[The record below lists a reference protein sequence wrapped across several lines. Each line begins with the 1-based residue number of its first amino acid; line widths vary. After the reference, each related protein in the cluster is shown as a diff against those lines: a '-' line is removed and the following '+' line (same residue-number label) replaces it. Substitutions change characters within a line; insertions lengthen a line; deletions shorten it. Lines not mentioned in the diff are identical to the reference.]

1 MILKIIYRNLLHK
14 PWNALLS
21 LLLLTLSVAI
31 ISLLMLANEQVKQK
45 LDKDLHNIDLVVGAK
60 GSPLQLVLSAI
71 YHVDAPTGNIPL
83 EEAEKIADDILVDR
97 AIPLAYGDSY
107 RGYRILGTSRAFL
120 DLYEATLAEG
130 EPFEEAMEVVIGAQ
144 IAQRTGLKVGST
156 FHGTH
161 GEGDAGHVHDDM
173 DYKVIGILAPAGNV
187 LDQLILTSVNSVWDI
202 HADHA
207 EENANELTEAPRKE
221 ITALL
226 VTFHSPM
233 GIMSLPRRINAN
245 TSMQAV
251 IPSLEINRLLNM
263 MGVGIAAI
271 QGIAVA
277 IMVIAGLS
285 VFIALYNRL
294 KERQYEHALMRTMGS
309 SRGTLLGMLLA
320 EGLILAI
327 AGYIL
332 GILLSRAGISM
343 LNAVAQ
349 KDFRFRFNTAPV
361 AAEGWLFVFTVFI
374 GIFAALLPAI
384 KAYRLNIAK
393 TLGDA

>member
-144 IAQRTGLKVGST
+144 VAQRTGLKVGST

-207 EENANELTEAPRKE
+207 EENANELTEAPRRE

>member
-1 MILKIIYRNLLHK
+1 MILKIIFRNLVHK

-31 ISLLMLANEQVKQK
+31 ISLLMLANEQVQNK
-45 LDKDLHNIDLVVGAK
+45 LDKDLKNIDLVVGAK
-60 GSPLQLVLSAI
+60 GSPLQLVLSSI

-83 EEAEKIADDILVDR
+83 EEAEKIAEDVLVDQ
-97 AIPLAYGDSY
+97 AIPLSYGDSY
-107 RGYRILGTSRAFL
+107 KGYRILGTTPAFFTM
-120 DLYEATLAEG
+120 YEATTAQG
-130 EPFEEAMEVVIGAQ
+130 GMFEETMEVVIGAQ
-144 IAQRTGLKVGST
+144 VAQRTGLKVGST

-161 GEGDAGHVHDDM
+161 GEGDNGHVHEDM
-173 DYKVIGILAPAGNV
+173 DYKVTGILAPAGNV
-187 LDQLILTSVNSVWDI
+187 IDQLIITSVNSVWDI
-202 HADHA
+202 HNDHA
-207 EENANELTEAPRKE
+207 EESANEAPEAPRKE

-226 VTFHSPM
+226 VSFHSPM

-251 IPSLEINRLLNM
+251 VPSLEINRLLNM

-271 QGIAVA
+271 QGIALA
-277 IMVIAGLS
+277 IMVIAGIS
-285 VFIALYNRL
+285 VFVALYNRL
-294 KERQYEHALMRTMGS
+294 KERKYEHALLRTMGS

-320 EGLILAI
+320 EGLLLSI
-327 AGYIL
+327 AGYVL
-332 GILLSRAGISM
+332 GMLLSRAGISM
-343 LNAVAQ
+343 LNTVAQ
-349 KDFRFRFNTAPV
+349 KDFRFQFSTAPV
-361 AAEGWLFVFTVFI
+361 AAEGWLFIVTIFI